1 MAYINVD
8 TSSWSVKDVPNDN
21 SRYYENTFNL
31 RAQGSSVGPGS
42 SGPIPNFADVRV
54 SANLDEGTYE
64 VYRVIPDDEDVLIY
78 TYSCKLDKY
87 TVVNNSQFEFI
98 FTGTSFTGEN
108 LRENF
113 DNLNKEVRIATLSLS
128 AKDASK
134 SDQNRKA
141 DERLQKCGAYTS
153 LSNTAQADQDSRI
166 DGSSPVTVNG
176 TVNTNQQPSD
186 FTSVDID
193 LNSPDNNQ
201 DSAGRSSP
209 VILRYPLEVP
219 DLGYDFIKISA
230 VKYVAAGFG
239 QPNTNLTT
247 RASERLST
255 ILGTVV
261 LPMQPSLEETREID
275 WGGNNLDLVRA
286 TAAGLAMNSI
296 GSNNFKDAANA
307 LNTAKEELKGML
319 QDEGTKRFI
328 TAYFAGQAI
337 GNNALT
343 QRATGQVLN
352 PNLEL
357 LFNGPKLRDFNFNF
371 ELTPR
376 SEEES
381 EIIKKIIRF
390 FKKHSAPKQTNK
402 NLFLKTPDVF
412 FIEYIFND
420 AVKHPYL
427 NKIKP
432 CALRRLSVNY
442 TPDGNY
448 MTYGDSGSMTK
459 YTLQMGFGELE
470 PVFESDYDDS
480 IDQGMGF

>member
-98 FTGTSFTGEN
+98 FTGTAFTGEN

-201 DSAGRSSP
+201 GSAGRSSP

-230 VKYVAAGFG
+230 VKYVAAGFD
-239 QPNTNLTT
+239 QPNINLTT
-247 RASERLST
+247 RASERLSE
-255 ILGTVV
+255 ILGVVV

-286 TAAGLAMNSI
+286 TAAGLAMNLI
-296 GSNNFKDAANA
+296 GTNGIDGAVGA
-307 LNTAKEELKGML
+307 LNDAKEAVNKML
-319 QDEGTKRFI
+319 QNESTKRF
-328 TAYFAGQAI
+328 
-337 GNNALT
+337 
-343 QRATGQVLN
+343 
-352 PNLEL
+352 
-357 LFNGPKLRDFNFNF
+357 
-371 ELTPR
+371 TPR

-390 FKKHSAPKQTNK
+390 FKKHSAPKQTGG